1 VSRGWPVDMPSDSDQ
16 TSSLR
21 SMIPMLTSVIL
32 FSINT
37 LMIRSVSL
45 RFPAADGWVASLFRG
60 MVGLVVVFMLH
71 GRGRGLQ
78 VNRMFANQLVVL
90 RGLVGGFT
98 IIIFY
103 VTIEKL
109 GAARAVILNLTYPV
123 FASVIAALWLKEKLS
138 RAAMIWMLVG
148 FCGLVIFLSG
158 NGHLSHSPGYDLL
171 AVAGAVAA
179 GWVVV
184 IIRRLR
190 NEEHPATIY
199 ASQALF
205 SLLIASGAGVKLP
218 QLAMG
223 AWVGLGVAAVVVAV
237 AQLEMTRAY
246 QNLSVVKGSSIQML
260 LPVVTGIG
268 GYFILGETFHPLEIL
283 GAIIALVATW
293 RVVVTR

>member
-1 VSRGWPVDMPSDSDQ
+1 MPSD
-16 TSSLR
+16 TEHPSSLR

-32 FSINT
+32 FSVNT
-37 LMIRSVSL
+37 LMIRSISQ

-60 MVGLVVVFMLH
+60 IVGLVVVFLLH

-78 VNRMFANQLVVL
+78 VKRMFANRLVVL

-109 GAARAVILNLTYPV
+109 GAGRAVILNLTYPV
-123 FASVIAALWLKEKLS
+123 FASIIAAIWLKEKIT
-138 RAAMIWMLVG
+138 RAAMIWMLAG
-148 FCGLVIFLSG
+148 FCGLVIFLRG
-158 NGHLSHSPGYDLL
+158 DGQPSHSPGYDLL

-190 NEEHPATIY
+190 NEEHPSTIY
-199 ASQALF
+199 ASQALC
-205 SLLIASGAGVKLP
+205 SLLIASGASAKLP

-223 AWVGLGVAAVVVAV
+223 AWLGLTMAAVVVTL

-246 QNLSVVKGSSIQML
+246 QKLSVVKGSSIQML
-260 LPVVTGIG
+260 LPVATGIG

-283 GAIIALVATW
+283 GAAITLVATW